1 MTTSCNPL
9 TLIVVKENSMSIHR
23 GYRPEVGD
31 GHVGGSKVWDV
42 DWMVANGRTQPQY
55 VHSKT

>member
-1 MTTSCNPL
+1 MIISCNPL

-31 GHVGGSKVWDV
+31 GYDGGSKVWNV
-42 DWMVANGRTQPQY
+42 DWVVADDHIRPQY
-55 VHSKT
+55 VHSKA